1 MRNDERHY
9 FDGQVHPQK
18 DAHTL
23 QKVRPQLV
31 PQARQAVFKVWISR
45 SKNAQVFVD

>member
-1 MRNDERHY
+1 MKNDERHY

-18 DAHTL
+18 DPHKM

-31 PQARQAVFKVWISR
+31 PQAQQDLLKVRIPRFKDP
-45 SKNAQVFVD
+45 QVRLD